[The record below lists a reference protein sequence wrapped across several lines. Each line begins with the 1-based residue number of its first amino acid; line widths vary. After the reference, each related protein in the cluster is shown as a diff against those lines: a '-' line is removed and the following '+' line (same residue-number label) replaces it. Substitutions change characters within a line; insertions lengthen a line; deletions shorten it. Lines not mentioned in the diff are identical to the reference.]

1 MFFPGKVLIL
11 SMLKQRTEAVAQS
24 CSVKKVVCFAKSTR
38 KHLCQSFFFNKV
50 AGFFFKAVCT
60 KNDYKPEYERNKRK
74 RGFGKKEI
82 FEGNKCF
89 ICKSP
94 SIKEFLNF
102 LVGQRIMPKI
112 SQFF

>member
-1 MFFPGKVLIL
+1 
-11 SMLKQRTEAVAQS
+11 MLKQHTETVAQS
-24 CSVKKVVCFAKSTR
+24 CSVKRLSVSQNPQENICAIVSFAIKLQVASFSR
-38 KHLCQSFFFNKV
+38 LCVPRMITNLNI
-50 AGFFFKAVCT
+50 
-60 KNDYKPEYERNKRK
+60 NDNKRK

-89 ICKSP
+89 ICKTL

-102 LVGQRIMPKI
+102 LAGQRIMPKI